1 MADHHPGSVE
11 CVGPPRA
18 AGRRDPLAFG
28 VMADSG
34 TLSGRR
40 ALVTGGASGIGR
52 ACAVRLAQAG
62 AEVVVVDRDAEAAQ
76 AVAAAVGGTAVAVDL
91 SDLAAVDGLDLD
103 VDVLV
108 NNAGLQHV
116 APLHEFPVDRFSLIL
131 RLMLETPFRLVRGAL
146 PHMYD
151 RGWGRIVNVSS
162 VHGLRASAYKSAYV
176 TAKHGLEGLSK
187 VIALEGA
194 PHGVTS
200 NCVNPAYVRTPLVE
214 NQIADQAKAHGLSED
229 EVVEQVMLAP
239 AAIKRL
245 IEPEEVAEAVAYL
258 CSPAAASITGSSLV
272 MDGGWSA
279 H

>member
-1 MADHHPGSVE
+1 MANQSD
-11 CVGPPRA
+11 GPLT
-18 AGRRDPLAFG
+18 GR
-28 VMADSG
+28 
-34 TLSGRR
+34 T
-40 ALVTGGASGIGR
+40 ALVTGAASGIG
-52 ACAVRLAQAG
+52 AAVARRMAADGATVLA
-62 AEVVVVDRDAEAAQ
+62 VDRDETGVKALARD
-76 AVAAAVGGTAVAVDL
+76 VAGIEPVVCDL
-91 SDLAAVDGLDLD
+91 SDLDAVDALPGE

-116 APLHEFPVDRFSLIL
+116 APVHEFDPERFSLIL
-131 RLMLETPFRLVRGAL
+131 TIMLEAPFRLARRTL
-146 PHMYD
+146 PYMYE
-151 RGWGRIVNVSS
+151 RGWGRVINISS
-162 VHGLRASAYKSAYV
+162 VHGLRASAFKSAYV

-200 NCVNPAYVRTPLVE
+200 NCVSPAYVRTPLVE

-229 EVVEQVMLAP
+229 EVVGQVMLAP

-258 CSPAAASITGSSLV
+258 CSPVAASITGSSLV